1 MLSRE
6 EVQAKLAYKKKLKK
20 IRKRIRH
27 ELRQDMAKY
36 RFKGINRKMR
46 SSKYV
51 AVVANAVKRRMK
63 K

>member
-6 EVQAKLAYKKKLKK
+6 EVQMKLARKKKLKK

-36 RFKGINRKMR
+36 RFKNINRKMR

-51 AVVANAVKRRMK
+51 AVVVLAVRRRMA
-63 K
+63 

>member
-6 EVQAKLAYKKKLKK
+6 EVQMKLARKKKLKK

-36 RFKGINRKMR
+36 KFKKINRKMR

-51 AVVANAVKRRMK
+51 AVVVLAVRRRMA
-63 K
+63 